1 MCFLITIYFLALRL
15 CFCKQKSS
23 HKRKEKPAPQSQDS
37 GDDDDDAVKE
47 GTVTLQLP
55 SSVFASEVEED
66 VGMLNKAASQGT
78 FIIIADWIFRKDIS
92 KKRSPTGQF
101 HLKFYIKILLI
112 PGKGI

>member
-1 MCFLITIYFLALRL
+1 MCFLIITYLLAFRL

-37 GDDDDDAVKE
+37 GDDDDDTKD

-112 PGKGI
+112 PG

>member
-1 MCFLITIYFLALRL
+1 MCFLIITYFLALRL

-23 HKRKEKPAPQSQDS
+23 RKGKEKPAPQSQDS
-37 GDDDDDAVKE
+37 GDDDDAVKE

-78 FIIIADWIFRKDIS
+78 FIIIADRIFRKDIS
-92 KKRSPTGQF
+92 KKRSPTG
-101 HLKFYIKILLI
+101 
-112 PGKGI
+112 